1 MNTVNNPDAR
11 VAVFAGSFDPYT
23 IGHDDIVRRALR
35 LFDRIVIVV
44 AVNPEKHYMF
54 PMEERVAAIRELYK
68 DDPRVSV
75 VVNDGMTVDIAVKV
89 GAQFQV
95 RGVRSTID
103 FEYERVEADY
113 NRNLGNL
120 ETVLLYAQPQFSSVS
135 STAYRQLVYFH
146 KEAEAQRLLPTIN
159 TQHPLTPNTHHL

>member
-1 MNTVNNPDAR
+1 MKIEKENKPR

-23 IGHDDIVRRALR
+23 IGHDDIARRALK
-35 LFDRIVIVV
+35 LFDRLVIVV

-54 PMEERVAAIRELYK
+54 SAEERLTAIRALYK
-68 DDPRVSV
+68 DEPRVSV
-75 VVNDGMTVDIAVKV
+75 VANDGMTVDIAAKV

-103 FEYERVEADY
+103 FEYERIEADY

-120 ETVLLYAQPQFSSVS
+120 ETVLLYAQPQFSSIS

-146 KEAEAQRLLPTIN
+146 KDAEARKLLPTIN
-159 TQHPLTPNTHHL
+159 T

>member
-1 MNTVNNPDAR
+1 MKEQDINEPAPR

-23 IGHDDIVRRALR
+23 IGHDDIARRALR
-35 LFDRIVIVV
+35 LFDRLVIVV

-54 PMEERVAAIRELYK
+54 PAEERVAAIRTLYK
-68 DDPRVSV
+68 DEPRVSV
-75 VVNDGMTVDIAVKV
+75 VVNDGMTVDLAVKL
-89 GAQFQV
+89 GAQVQV

-113 NRNLGNL
+113 NRNLANL

-146 KEAEAQRLLPTIN
+146 KDAEAQKLLPTGN
-159 TQHPLTPNTHHL
+159 

>member
-1 MNTVNNPDAR
+1 MKEQDINEPAPR

-23 IGHDDIVRRALR
+23 IGHDDIARRALR
-35 LFDRIVIVV
+35 LFDRLVIVV

-54 PMEERVAAIRELYK
+54 PVEERVEAIRTLYK
-68 DDPRVSV
+68 DEPRVSV
-75 VVNDGMTVDIAVKV
+75 VVNDGMTVDIAAKV
-89 GAQFQV
+89 GARFQV
-95 RGVRSTID
+95 RGLRSTID

-146 KEAEAQRLLPTIN
+146 KDAEAQKLLPTVN
-159 TQHPLTPNTHHL
+159 

>member
-1 MNTVNNPDAR
+1 MKEQDINEPAPR

-23 IGHDDIVRRALR
+23 IGHDDIARRALR
-35 LFDRIVIVV
+35 LFDRLVIVV

-54 PMEERVAAIRELYK
+54 PVEERVEAIRTLYK
-68 DDPRVSV
+68 DEPRVSV
-75 VVNDGMTVDIAVKV
+75 VVNDGMTVDLAVKL
-89 GAQFQV
+89 GAQVQV

-146 KEAEAQRLLPTIN
+146 KDAEAQKLLPTGN
-159 TQHPLTPNTHHL
+159 

>member
-1 MNTVNNPDAR
+1 MKEQDINEPAPR

-23 IGHDDIVRRALR
+23 IGHDDIARRALR
-35 LFDRIVIVV
+35 LFDRLVIVV
-44 AVNPEKHYMF
+44 AVNPEKHYMC
-54 PMEERVAAIRELYK
+54 PVEERVEAIRTLYK
-68 DDPRVSV
+68 DEPRVSV
-75 VVNDGMTVDIAVKV
+75 VVNDGMTVDIAAKV
-89 GAQFQV
+89 GARFQV
-95 RGVRSTID
+95 RGLRSTID

-146 KEAEAQRLLPTIN
+146 KDAEAQKLLPTGN
-159 TQHPLTPNTHHL
+159 

>member
-1 MNTVNNPDAR
+1 MKIEKGNKPR

-23 IGHDDIVRRALR
+23 IGHDDIARRALK
-35 LFDRIVIVV
+35 LFDRLVIVV

-54 PMEERVAAIRELYK
+54 SAEERVAAIRALYK
-68 DDPRVSV
+68 DEPRVSV
-75 VVNDGMTVDIAVKV
+75 VANDGMTVDIAAKV

-103 FEYERVEADY
+103 FEYERIEADY

-120 ETVLLYAQPQFSSVS
+120 ETVLLYSQPQFSSIS

-146 KEAEAQRLLPTIN
+146 KDAEARKLLPTK
-159 TQHPLTPNTHHL
+159 T

>member
-1 MNTVNNPDAR
+1 MKIEKENKPR

-23 IGHDDIVRRALR
+23 IGHDDIARRALK
-35 LFDRIVIVV
+35 LFDRLVIVV

-54 PMEERVAAIRELYK
+54 SAEERVAAIRALYK
-68 DDPRVSV
+68 DEPRVSV
-75 VVNDGMTVDIAVKV
+75 VANDGMTVDIAAKV

-103 FEYERVEADY
+103 FEYERIEADY

-120 ETVLLYAQPQFSSVS
+120 ETVLLYSQPQFSSIS

-146 KEAEAQRLLPTIN
+146 KDAEARKLLPTK
-159 TQHPLTPNTHHL
+159 T

>member
-1 MNTVNNPDAR
+1 MKEQDINEPAPR

-23 IGHDDIVRRALR
+23 IGHDDIARRALR
-35 LFDRIVIVV
+35 LFDRLVIVV

-54 PMEERVAAIRELYK
+54 PVEERVEAIRTLYK
-68 DDPRVSV
+68 DEPRVSV
-75 VVNDGMTVDIAVKV
+75 VVNDGMTVDLAVKL
-89 GAQFQV
+89 GAQVQV

-113 NRNLGNL
+113 NRNLANL

-146 KEAEAQRLLPTIN
+146 KDAEAQKLLPTGN
-159 TQHPLTPNTHHL
+159 

>member
-1 MNTVNNPDAR
+1 M
-11 VAVFAGSFDPYT
+11 AVFSGSFDPFT
-23 IGHDDIVRRALR
+23 IGHDDIARRALR
-35 LFDRIVIVV
+35 LFDHLVIVV
-44 AVNPEKHYMF
+44 AVNPEKHYLF
-54 PMEERVAAIRELYK
+54 PAEERVAAIRTLYK
-68 DDPRVSV
+68 DEPRVSV
-75 VVNDGMTVDIAVKV
+75 VVNDGMTVDIAAKV
-89 GAQFQV
+89 GARFQV

-146 KEAEAQRLLPTIN
+146 KDAEAQKLLPTGN
-159 TQHPLTPNTHHL
+159 

>member
-1 MNTVNNPDAR
+1 MNTVNNPEAR

-35 LFDRIVIVV
+35 LFDRLVIVV

-120 ETVLLYAQPQFSSVS
+120 ETVLLYARPQFSSVS

-146 KEAEAQRLLPTIN
+146 KEAEAKRLLPTIN
-159 TQHPLTPNTHHL
+159 TQHPLPNTHHL

>member
-1 MNTVNNPDAR
+1 MKEQDINEPAPR
-11 VAVFAGSFDPYT
+11 VAVFAGSFDPDT
-23 IGHDDIVRRALR
+23 IGHDDIARRALR
-35 LFDRIVIVV
+35 LFDRLVIVV

-54 PMEERVAAIRELYK
+54 PVEERVEAIRTLYK
-68 DDPRVSV
+68 DEPRVSV
-75 VVNDGMTVDIAVKV
+75 VVNDGMTVDIAAKV
-89 GAQFQV
+89 GARFQV
-95 RGVRSTID
+95 RGLRSTID

-146 KEAEAQRLLPTIN
+146 KDAEAQKLLPTGN
-159 TQHPLTPNTHHL
+159 

>member
-1 MNTVNNPDAR
+1 MKEQDINETAPR

-23 IGHDDIVRRALR
+23 IGHDDIARRALR
-35 LFDRIVIVV
+35 LFDRLVIVV

-54 PMEERVAAIRELYK
+54 PVEERVAAIRTLYK
-68 DDPRVSV
+68 DEPRVSV
-75 VVNDGMTVDIAVKV
+75 VVNDGMTVDLAVKV
-89 GAQFQV
+89 GAQVQV

-146 KEAEAQRLLPTIN
+146 KDAEAQKLLPTGN
-159 TQHPLTPNTHHL
+159 

>member
-1 MNTVNNPDAR
+1 M
-11 VAVFAGSFDPYT
+11 AVFAGSFDPYT
-23 IGHDDIVRRALR
+23 IGHDDIARRALR
-35 LFDRIVIVV
+35 LFDRLVIVV

-54 PMEERVAAIRELYK
+54 PVEERVEAIRTLYK
-68 DDPRVSV
+68 DEPRVSV
-75 VVNDGMTVDIAVKV
+75 VVNDGMTVDLAVKL
-89 GAQFQV
+89 GAQVQV

-146 KEAEAQRLLPTIN
+146 KDAEAQKLLPTGN
-159 TQHPLTPNTHHL
+159 

>member
-1 MNTVNNPDAR
+1 MNKEEKTTETAPR

-23 IGHDDIVRRALR
+23 IGHDDIARRALK
-35 LFDRIVIVV
+35 LFDRLVIVV

-54 PMEERVAAIRELYK
+54 SAEERLAAIRALYK
-68 DDPRVSV
+68 KEPRVSV
-75 VVNDGMTVDIAVKV
+75 VANDGMTVDIAAKV

-103 FEYERVEADY
+103 FEYERIEADY

-120 ETVLLYAQPQFSSVS
+120 ETVLLYAQPQFSSIS
-135 STAYRQLVYFH
+135 STAYRQLIYFH
-146 KEAEAQRLLPTIN
+146 KDAEAQKLLPIVN
-159 TQHPLTPNTHHL
+159 T

>member
-1 MNTVNNPDAR
+1 MKEQDINEPAPR

-23 IGHDDIVRRALR
+23 IGHDDIARRALR
-35 LFDRIVIVV
+35 LFDRLVIVV

-54 PMEERVAAIRELYK
+54 PAEERVAAIRTLYK
-68 DDPRVSV
+68 DEPRVSV
-75 VVNDGMTVDIAVKV
+75 VVNDGMTVDLAVKL
-89 GAQFQV
+89 GAQVQV

-146 KEAEAQRLLPTIN
+146 KDAEAQKLLPTGN
-159 TQHPLTPNTHHL
+159 

>member
-1 MNTVNNPDAR
+1 
-11 VAVFAGSFDPYT
+11 
-23 IGHDDIVRRALR
+23 
-35 LFDRIVIVV
+35 
-44 AVNPEKHYMF
+44 MF
-54 PMEERVAAIRELYK
+54 PAEERVAAIRTLYK
-68 DDPRVSV
+68 DEPRVSV
-75 VVNDGMTVDIAVKV
+75 VVNDGMTVDIAAKV
-89 GAQFQV
+89 GARFQV

-146 KEAEAQRLLPTIN
+146 KDAEAQKLLPTGN
-159 TQHPLTPNTHHL
+159 

>member
-1 MNTVNNPDAR
+1 MNKEEKTTETAPR

-23 IGHDDIVRRALR
+23 IGHDDIARRALK
-35 LFDRIVIVV
+35 LFDRLVIVV

-54 PMEERVAAIRELYK
+54 SAEERLAAIRELYK
-68 DDPRVSV
+68 DEPCVSV
-75 VVNDGMTVDIAVKV
+75 VANDGMTVDIAAKV

-103 FEYERVEADY
+103 FEYERIEADY

-120 ETVLLYAQPQFSSVS
+120 ETVLLYAQPQFSSIS

-146 KEAEAQRLLPTIN
+146 KDAEALKLLPHPIN
-159 TQHPLTPNTHHL
+159 TSLTPNN

>member
-1 MNTVNNPDAR
+1 M
-11 VAVFAGSFDPYT
+11 AVFAGSFDPYT
-23 IGHDDIVRRALR
+23 IGHDDIARRALR
-35 LFDRIVIVV
+35 LFDRLVIVV

-54 PMEERVAAIRELYK
+54 SAEERVAAIRTLYK
-68 DDPRVSV
+68 DEPRVSV
-75 VVNDGMTVDIAVKV
+75 VVNDGMTVDLAVKV
-89 GAQFQV
+89 GAQVQV

-146 KEAEAQRLLPTIN
+146 KDAEAQKLLPNSIN
-159 TQHPLTPNTHHL
+159 TQHPH

>member
-1 MNTVNNPDAR
+1 MKEQDINEPAPR

-23 IGHDDIVRRALR
+23 IGHDDIARRALR
-35 LFDRIVIVV
+35 LFDRLVIVV

-54 PMEERVAAIRELYK
+54 PVEERVEAIRTLYK
-68 DDPRVSV
+68 DEPRVSV
-75 VVNDGMTVDIAVKV
+75 VVNDGMTVDLAVKL
-89 GAQFQV
+89 GAQVQV

-103 FEYERVEADY
+103 FECERVEADY

-146 KEAEAQRLLPTIN
+146 KDAEAQKLLPTGN
-159 TQHPLTPNTHHL
+159 

>member
-1 MNTVNNPDAR
+1 MKEQDINEPAPR

-23 IGHDDIVRRALR
+23 IGHDDIARRALR
-35 LFDRIVIVV
+35 LFDRLVIVV
-44 AVNPEKHYMF
+44 AVNPEKHYLF
-54 PMEERVAAIRELYK
+54 PAEERVAAIRTLYK
-68 DDPRVSV
+68 DEPRVSV
-75 VVNDGMTVDIAVKV
+75 VVNDGMTVDLAVKL
-89 GAQFQV
+89 GAQVQV

-146 KEAEAQRLLPTIN
+146 KDAEAQKLLPTGN
-159 TQHPLTPNTHHL
+159 